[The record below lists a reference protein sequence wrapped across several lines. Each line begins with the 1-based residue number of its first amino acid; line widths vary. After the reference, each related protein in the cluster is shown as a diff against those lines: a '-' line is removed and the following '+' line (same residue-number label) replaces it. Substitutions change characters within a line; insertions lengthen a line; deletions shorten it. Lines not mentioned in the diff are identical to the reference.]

1 MKIRKIRLSFN
12 TILITVL
19 FVSLILFIVFCI
31 SAAEKTETRNSG
43 IKYMT
48 FSGTY
53 TLSSDKLAE
62 DIPPDRKI
70 NIDYG
75 FSDTIKFKIRPHN
88 AVSEGKRIHL
98 FSDNVK
104 ISVYRNDEKIFSY
117 GFDENY
123 PDIVSSQ
130 GKEWTEFISPSIETS
145 DTRTIELTPRIK

>member
-88 AVSEGKRIHL
+88 AVS
-98 FSDNVK
+98 NVWACVN
-104 ISVYRNDEKIFSY
+104 VYCPTRHNA
-117 GFDENY
+117 NA
-123 PDIVSSQ
+123 VS
-130 GKEWTEFISPSIETS
+130 T
-145 DTRTIELTPRIK
+145 TRRTPMRSSNIPKGICSRL